1 MKLHERFEIGDVV
14 ISRVGRVVTVYR
26 QDVKSEQKFY
36 PLLSEAE
43 SAFKTTVSRNDVSI

>member
-1 MKLHERFEIGDVV
+1 MKLHERFEIRDVV
-14 ISRVGRVVTVYR
+14 ISRVERVVTVYR

-43 SAFKTTVSRNDVSI
+43 NAFKIRVSRNAVSI